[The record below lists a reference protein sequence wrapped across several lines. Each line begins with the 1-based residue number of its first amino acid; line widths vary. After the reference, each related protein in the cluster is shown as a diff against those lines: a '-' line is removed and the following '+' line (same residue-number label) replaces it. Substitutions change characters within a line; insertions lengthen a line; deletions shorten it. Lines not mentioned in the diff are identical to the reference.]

1 MDSPKV
7 AQQIETLRSPDPIMR
22 RPGADREE
30 KRVTH
35 GATSSGERQEK
46 LDLTDPNQRS
56 LLVGS
61 QPGCLKGVI
70 GTGVAIVWSKV
81 APQRFQ
87 CVPLLIDFPHRAH
100 TAPSEE
106 RDGGHQP

>member
-7 AQQIETLRSPDPIMR
+7 AQQIETPRSPDPIMR

-46 LDLTDPNQRS
+46 LDLTDPNQR
-56 LLVGS
+56 LLAQRSYKEHLVYA
-61 QPGCLKGVI
+61 Q
-70 GTGVAIVWSKV
+70 V
-81 APQRFQ
+81 APGAIGSLSR
-87 CVPLLIDFPHRAH
+87 
-100 TAPSEE
+100 SK
-106 RDGGHQP
+106 